1 MGPPARNGKTMKTS
15 LTQDNPGRSLPAGS
29 AEVMPQEALS
39 RHDAFM
45 THKAPS
51 VESDWM
57 QVDIYKAHIE
67 EIRPAILTRM
77 HQLTMSVF
85 WPHRPPDIALC
96 IGLGKGYVALDEIGR
111 PLSSAMG
118 FPSDED
124 FAMLGMM
131 VTTPRLQAQG
141 TGGRLLRRVINDLKG
156 RDLRL
161 SATREGYRLY
171 ETAGFVPVGLVYQHQ
186 GVARAIRP
194 PEPVTGLTVRPM
206 QPSDLPAIGALD
218 QHAYGAART
227 AILDA
232 LMGVSEVIVAERG
245 GEIEGFAM
253 MRAFGKGRVIGPL
266 VAEQDDVAMQ
276 LAAHFI
282 LASEGAFLRLD
293 TIVESERFEAFP
305 SAAGLGV
312 YDTVTDMR
320 FGRLRRAQSGPMT
333 YGLAMQSLG

>member
-1 MGPPARNGKTMKTS
+1 
-15 LTQDNPGRSLPAGS
+15 
-29 AEVMPQEALS
+29 
-39 RHDAFM
+39 M
-45 THKAPS
+45 TRKAPS
-51 VESDWM
+51 LESDWM

-67 EIRPAILTRM
+67 EMGPAMLTRM
-77 HQLTMSVF
+77 HELTMSVF
-85 WPHRPPDIALC
+85 WPHRAPDIALC

-141 TGGRLLRRVINDLKG
+141 TGGRLLRRLINDLKG

-171 ETAGFVPVGLVYQHQ
+171 EAAGFTPVGLVYQHQ
-186 GVARAIRP
+186 GMARAIHP
-194 PEPVTGLTVRPM
+194 PEPVAGVTVRPM
-206 QPSDLPAIGALD
+206 RPDDLPAIAALD
-218 QHAYGAART
+218 RHAYGAART
-227 AILDA
+227 AILTA
-232 LMGVSEVIVAERG
+232 LNEVSEVIVAERG

-253 MRAFGKGRVIGPL
+253 MRTFGKGRVIGPL
-266 VAEQDDVAMQ
+266 IAEQDGVAMQ

-282 LASEGAFLRLD
+282 LACEGEFLRLD
-293 TIVESERFEAFP
+293 TIVESERFEAFV

-320 FGRLRRAQSGPMT
+320 FGRLRRAKSGPMT

>member
-1 MGPPARNGKTMKTS
+1 MKTS
-15 LTQDNPGRSLPAGS
+15 LKQDYLGPSLPAGS
-29 AEVMPQEALS
+29 AEGMPQEALS

-45 THKAPS
+45 TRKGPS
-51 VESDWM
+51 VESDWL
-57 QVDIYKAHIE
+57 QVDIFKAHIE
-67 EIRPAILTRM
+67 DLDPAMLTRM
-77 HQLTMSVF
+77 HELTMSVF

-118 FPSDED
+118 FPSEED

-171 ETAGFVPVGLVYQHQ
+171 EAAGFVPVGLVYQHQ
-186 GVARAIRP
+186 GVARAIHP
-194 PEPVTGLTVRPM
+194 PEPVAGLTVRAM
-206 QPSDLPAIGALD
+206 QPGDLPAIQALD
-218 QHAYGAART
+218 RHAYGAART
-227 AILDA
+227 SILSA
-232 LMGVSEVIVAERG
+232 VRGVSEGIVAERG

-253 MRAFGKGRVIGPL
+253 MRTFGKGRVIGPL
-266 VAEQDDVAMQ
+266 VAEQDGVAMQ

-282 LASEGAFLRLD
+282 LANEGAFLRLD
-293 TIVESERFEAFP
+293 TIVESERFEAFV

-320 FGRLRRAQSGPMT
+320 FGRLRRARSGPMT